1 MKHFRFWLVA
11 SCILLVLAPSAT
23 HAQASVPRFEPA
35 DCPFQIPIGKTIQ
48 CGYLVVPEE
57 HARPD
62 GPTIRLGV
70 AIVKSQLA
78 NPAPDPLIL
87 LNGGPGGQAVQ
98 ELPRFMA
105 AYSVVVSVPD
115 RDFII
120 FDQRGVGWSQPSL
133 TCPELTPVLL
143 RRAMGR
149 DLTADEQLA
158 PYITCRDR
166 WLGEGINLAAYN
178 TAESA
183 ADVNDLWRALG
194 YTQANLYGTSYGTLL
209 AQTVMRDYPTGI
221 RSVIL
226 DSAYPLD
233 ISLFADMASNLSQ
246 SLKHLFANCAADVLC
261 RATYPDLE
269 TVFYRLLDRLTR
281 APVMVS
287 TTNPQT
293 GERFSF
299 KVGGVELINTLTR
312 IPPRNAP
319 AFVFDVRDGNYEAL
333 VESRRG
339 EIEDLY
345 QGAEAFA
352 MGMRL
357 SVVCSQS
364 MYDATPEQLAVS
376 SVYPESVWANDFIQH
391 QFDLCKHWPAHP
403 RGLIDKEAW
412 VTGIPTLV
420 LSGEYDYSLSPTYWP
435 SASLEHALYFRVPG
449 ATHGVLLYARS
460 CTTSVAM
467 SFLHDPSRR
476 PNDNCL
482 ASAGS
487 AVMDT
492 PFVTRAAAMRLP
504 AQVAIALMSLAA
516 VWTLGAGIITLRR
529 RAHSLPIAFNWRSS
543 LSITGWWPMVGS
555 SALTMLVLIASKTG
569 WLQVEPA
576 TVVATVLPPLVAIQ
590 AAWLLSPEDEP
601 ALEVIMACPREL
613 KWALLERLSLLL
625 AVQGG
630 MALALSPLAAAWSG
644 ESFVLTIVRWLP
656 PLILL
661 CGLAV
666 CVTLVA
672 RRAVMGVVVTGLVW
686 FAASLLG
693 DAMVNRWPFAW
704 PLHLYLSPDHAEYV
718 LNRCFIFLLGIIL
731 ILFAASRLLRD
742 SERVLLGSRKVSSQ
756 VLGRRTTPRDVNV
769 ASNHLPFVVH
779 RSSLTQ
785 LGAMLRY
792 EFLLQWRRPT
802 LLALVGGLIAVPI
815 LGAFLSRG
823 QFSGYDAAIA
833 AGGLLLEQ
841 VRAQITASMLTAVW
855 LGVSMTLL
863 LLLPIVT
870 ADAIPRDRQIGVREL
885 LDSLPITPEIYLAGK
900 LLSLWV
906 SLLAGLGL
914 AALAAGI
921 TWRWIVGPFNLG
933 IYAEMWLLGAV
944 PLALINSALSVLLA
958 AGQPTNRRAI
968 FVGVGFAIFC
978 LLALLAGF
986 LTHGTLLYH
995 LNPARPAIEL
1005 YYFVAWPGAEAGASK
1020 DLLGIIQAMRTIT
1033 SRQDVLLSIAAGV
1046 AEAGLVWLAVLQW
1059 MRRKG

>member
-1 MKHFRFWLVA
+1 
-11 SCILLVLAPSAT
+11 
-23 HAQASVPRFEPA
+23 
-35 DCPFQIPIGKTIQ
+35 
-48 CGYLVVPEE
+48 
-57 HARPD
+57 
-62 GPTIRLGV
+62 
-70 AIVKSQLA
+70 
-78 NPAPDPLIL
+78 
-87 LNGGPGGQAVQ
+87 
-98 ELPRFMA
+98 
-105 AYSVVVSVPD
+105 
-115 RDFII
+115 
-120 FDQRGVGWSQPSL
+120 
-133 TCPELTPVLL
+133 
-143 RRAMGR
+143 
-149 DLTADEQLA
+149 
-158 PYITCRDR
+158 
-166 WLGEGINLAAYN
+166 
-178 TAESA
+178 
-183 ADVNDLWRALG
+183 
-194 YTQANLYGTSYGTLL
+194 
-209 AQTVMRDYPTGI
+209 
-221 RSVIL
+221 
-226 DSAYPLD
+226 
-233 ISLFADMASNLSQ
+233 
-246 SLKHLFANCAADVLC
+246 
-261 RATYPDLE
+261 
-269 TVFYRLLDRLTR
+269 
-281 APVMVS
+281 
-287 TTNPQT
+287 
-293 GERFSF
+293 
-299 KVGGVELINTLTR
+299 
-312 IPPRNAP
+312 
-319 AFVFDVRDGNYEAL
+319 
-333 VESRRG
+333 
-339 EIEDLY
+339 
-345 QGAEAFA
+345 
-352 MGMRL
+352 
-357 SVVCSQS
+357 
-364 MYDATPEQLAVS
+364 
-376 SVYPESVWANDFIQH
+376 
-391 QFDLCKHWPAHP
+391 
-403 RGLIDKEAW
+403 
-412 VTGIPTLV
+412 
-420 LSGEYDYSLSPTYWP
+420 
-435 SASLEHALYFRVPG
+435 
-449 ATHGVLLYARS
+449 
-460 CTTSVAM
+460 
-467 SFLHDPSRR
+467 
-476 PNDNCL
+476 
-482 ASAGS
+482 
-487 AVMDT
+487 
-492 PFVTRAAAMRLP
+492 
-504 AQVAIALMSLAA
+504 
-516 VWTLGAGIITLRR
+516 
-529 RAHSLPIAFNWRSS
+529 
-543 LSITGWWPMVGS
+543 
-555 SALTMLVLIASKTG
+555 
-569 WLQVEPA
+569 
-576 TVVATVLPPLVAIQ
+576 
-590 AAWLLSPEDEP
+590 
-601 ALEVIMACPREL
+601 
-613 KWALLERLSLLL
+613 
-625 AVQGG
+625 
-630 MALALSPLAAAWSG
+630 
-644 ESFVLTIVRWLP
+644 
-656 PLILL
+656 
-661 CGLAV
+661 
-666 CVTLVA
+666 
-672 RRAVMGVVVTGLVW
+672 
-686 FAASLLG
+686 LG

-756 VLGRRTTPRDVNV
+756 VLGRRTTQRDVNV

-863 LLLPIVT
+863 LLLPIIT